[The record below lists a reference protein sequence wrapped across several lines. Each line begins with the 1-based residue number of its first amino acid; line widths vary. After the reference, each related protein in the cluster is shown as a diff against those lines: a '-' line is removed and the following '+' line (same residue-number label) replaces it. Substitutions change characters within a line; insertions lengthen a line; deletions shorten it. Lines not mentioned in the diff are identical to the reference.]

1 MQVWRKGGLR
11 DVSVVVGEVA
21 EEKTALRG
29 GGQKTPE
36 QAANRLGLVLSELTT
51 EQRRELRLNGGL
63 LVEGVRNNGA
73 RADLRRGD
81 ILLALISR
89 GETTELKSVK
99 QLNDLLGQL
108 DKSANVT
115 LLVRR
120 GDVQTFIT
128 IKGLPA
134 KGE

>member
-1 MQVWRKGGLR
+1 MSTRIHPSACIDSTAVIGA
-11 DVSVVVGEVA
+11 DA
-21 EEKTALRG
+21 EI
-29 GGQKTPE
+29 
-36 QAANRLGLVLSELTT
+36 
-51 EQRRELRLNGGL
+51 
-63 LVEGVRNNGA
+63 
-73 RADLRRGD
+73 GD

-108 DKSANVT
+108 EKSANVT